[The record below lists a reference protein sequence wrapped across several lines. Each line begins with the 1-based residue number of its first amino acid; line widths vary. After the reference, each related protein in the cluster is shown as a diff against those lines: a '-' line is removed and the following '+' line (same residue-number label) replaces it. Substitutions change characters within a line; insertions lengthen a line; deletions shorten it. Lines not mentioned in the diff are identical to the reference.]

1 MFRGAA
7 RNTLVVLIA
16 LIAFLVSAGCGGG
29 SSADSNGH
37 RDRGGSVAASI
48 SGTITVGTAPSGIS
62 VDATNNKV
70 YVANFGIPPV
80 QSEFTTCQQ
89 TGGDLTV
96 IDGATESTNAI
107 PIPGAAGSLVI
118 DPVAIALNETSHTAY
133 VLVEGWSGLNDG
145 RGCFQLYSQI
155 LSLDT
160 SSLLRGIAFSLPPSE
175 GFFLSGMAVDQS
187 MSQIYVG
194 YDVAVDPN
202 VIVITGSGHSL
213 IPVSVPPGPITV
225 NETTSKIY
233 VAGSSGI
240 IVIDAASN
248 SVIDSISDSSGTAPS
263 AIAVNPTTNTIYVA
277 HSQSNNLRVI
287 DGGTDS
293 VTGTIQVG
301 TAPSG
306 VAVDP
311 QTNFIYVANAGS
323 SQTGDAGSITV
334 INGVTNA
341 TQTLTDLTAK
351 NPAAVAVNPTTNKI
365 YVANTGSNN
374 VTVINGAHN

>member
-1 MFRGAA
+1 
-7 RNTLVVLIA
+7 
-16 LIAFLVSAGCGGG
+16 
-29 SSADSNGH
+29 
-37 RDRGGSVAASI
+37 
-48 SGTITVGTAPSGIS
+48 
-62 VDATNNKV
+62 
-70 YVANFGIPPV
+70 
-80 QSEFTTCQQ
+80 
-89 TGGDLTV
+89 
-96 IDGATESTNAI
+96 
-107 PIPGAAGSLVI
+107 
-118 DPVAIALNETSHTAY
+118 
-133 VLVEGWSGLNDG
+133 
-145 RGCFQLYSQI
+145 
-155 LSLDT
+155 
-160 SSLLRGIAFSLPPSE
+160 
-175 GFFLSGMAVDQS
+175 
-187 MSQIYVG
+187 
-194 YDVAVDPN
+194 
-202 VIVITGSGHSL
+202 
-213 IPVSVPPGPITV
+213 
-225 NETTSKIY
+225 
-233 VAGSSGI
+233 
-240 IVIDAASN
+240 VIDAASN